1 MGPPPRRAA
10 VLLRR
15 RDEHLNGV
23 LRLLRRLEQ
32 HGDVED
38 TEATQLILETLFDLR
53 VAVYEIDDT
62 VVGEDEDDEEEE
74 EEA

>member
-1 MGPPPRRAA
+1 
-10 VLLRR
+10 
-15 RDEHLNGV
+15 
-23 LRLLRRLEQ
+23 LRRLEH

-53 VAVYEIDDT
+53 VAVYEIHDT

-74 EEA
+74 EDA

>member
-1 MGPPPRRAA
+1 MTRS
-10 VLLRR
+10 
-15 RDEHLNGV
+15 GV
-23 LRLLRRLEQ
+23 LRLSRRVEH

-53 VAVYEIDDT
+53 VAVYGIHDT

-74 EEA
+74 EDA